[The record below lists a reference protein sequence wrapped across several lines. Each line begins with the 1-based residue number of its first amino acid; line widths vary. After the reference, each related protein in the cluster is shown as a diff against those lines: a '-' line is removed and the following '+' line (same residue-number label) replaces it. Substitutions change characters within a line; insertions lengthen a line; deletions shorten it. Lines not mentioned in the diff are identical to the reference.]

1 MYLIQIQTEKYK
13 CWVMSKHKEQ
23 KNSQNKPNLGDNFT
37 DDATKAPIEESIPE
51 KEQKENSEN
60 TDNVAEELE
69 KLKDS
74 YVRLMAEYDNYR
86 KRTIKEKAELI
97 KNGGEKTLIGLLP
110 VIDDFERARQTL
122 ETATDIEAVKEGVTL
137 IYNKFMTYLQQNG
150 VKVIDTFGQ
159 PFDADLHE
167 AVAMIP
173 AAEEAQKGNII
184 DTIQTGYTLND
195 KVIRHAK
202 VVVAN

>member
-1 MYLIQIQTEKYK
+1 
-13 CWVMSKHKEQ
+13 MSKYSKQE
-23 KNSQNKPNLGDNFT
+23 NSQNKSDGGDNFT
-37 DDATKAPIEESIPE
+37 DDTTKSPIEESIPE
-51 KEQKENSEN
+51 KEQEEDSEN
-60 TDNVAEELE
+60 TDNVSEELE
-69 KLKDS
+69 KQKDS
-74 YVRLMAEYDNYR
+74 YIRLMAEYDNYR

-97 KNGGEKTLIGLLP
+97 KNGGEKALIGLLP

-122 ETATDIEAVKEGVTL
+122 ETATDIEAVKDGVEL
-137 IYNKFMTYLQQNG
+137 IYNKFMVYLQQNG
-150 VKVIDTFGQ
+150 VKVIDTLEQ

>member
-1 MYLIQIQTEKYK
+1 
-13 CWVMSKHKEQ
+13 MSKHNEQ
-23 KNSQNKPNLGDNFT
+23 KNTQNESDLGDNFA
-37 DDATKAPIEESIPE
+37 DDASKEQMEESIPE
-51 KEQKENSEN
+51 EEKKENPED
-60 TDNVAEELE
+60 TDNVSEELE
-69 KLKDS
+69 KVKDS

-97 KNGGEKTLIGLLP
+97 KNGGEKAFIGILP

-122 ETATDIEAVKEGVTL
+122 ETTTDIKAVKEGIEL

-150 VKVIDTFGQ
+150 VKVIDTLEQ

-167 AVAMIP
+167 AVAMVP
-173 AAEEAQKGNII
+173 TTEESQKGNII

>member
-1 MYLIQIQTEKYK
+1 
-13 CWVMSKHKEQ
+13 MSKHNEQ
-23 KNSQNKPNLGDNFT
+23 EN
-37 DDATKAPIEESIPE
+37 PE
-51 KEQKENSEN
+51 KEQDWADNFADGASKEQVEESISGTEQTENSEN
-60 TDNVAEELE
+60 TDNVSDELE

-86 KRTIKEKAELI
+86 KRTIKEKADLI
-97 KNGGEKTLIGLLP
+97 KNGGEKTLTGLLP

-122 ETATDIEAVKEGVTL
+122 EAATDIEAVKEGVEL
-137 IYNKFMTYLQQNG
+137 IYSKFLVYLQQNG
-150 VKVIDTFGQ
+150 VKAIETQ
-159 PFDADLHE
+159 EQTFDADLHE
-167 AVAMIP
+167 AIAMVP
-173 AAEEAQKGNII
+173 TTEESQKGKII

>member
-1 MYLIQIQTEKYK
+1 
-13 CWVMSKHKEQ
+13 MSKYNEQGKPEEQADLTDNIADDTSKEQ
-23 KNSQNKPNLGDNFT
+23 
-37 DDATKAPIEESIPE
+37 AEEFIPE
-51 KEQKENSEN
+51 KKQEENAGN
-60 TDNVAEELE
+60 TDNVSEELE

-97 KNGGEKTLIGLLP
+97 KNGGEKTLISLLP

-122 ETATDIEAVKEGVTL
+122 EAATDMEAVKEGVEL
-137 IYNKFMTYLQQNG
+137 IYNKFLSYLQQNG
-150 VKVIDTFGQ
+150 VKIIHTAEQ
-159 PFDADLHE
+159 TFDADLHE
-167 AVAMIP
+167 AIAMVP
-173 AAEEAQKGNII
+173 AMEESQKGNII
-184 DTIQTGYTLND
+184 DTVQTGYTLND

>member
-1 MYLIQIQTEKYK
+1 
-13 CWVMSKHKEQ
+13 MSKHNEQ
-23 KNSQNKPNLGDNFT
+23 KNTQNESDLGDNFA
-37 DDATKAPIEESIPE
+37 DDASKEQMEESIPE
-51 KEQKENSEN
+51 EEEKENPED
-60 TDNVAEELE
+60 TDNVSEELE
-69 KLKDS
+69 KVKDS

-97 KNGGEKTLIGLLP
+97 KNGGEKAFIGILP

-122 ETATDIEAVKEGVTL
+122 ETATDIEAVKEGIEL

-150 VKVIDTFGQ
+150 VKVIDTLEQ

-167 AVAMIP
+167 AVAMVP
-173 AAEEAQKGNII
+173 TTEESQKGNII

>member
-1 MYLIQIQTEKYK
+1 
-13 CWVMSKHKEQ
+13 MSKHNEQ
-23 KNSQNKPNLGDNFT
+23 ENSQNESGWGDNFA
-37 DDATKAPIEESIPE
+37 DDASKEQMEESISEEEE
-51 KEQKENSEN
+51 KENAEN
-60 TDNVAEELE
+60 TDNMSEELE
-69 KLKDS
+69 KVKDS

-122 ETATDIEAVKEGVTL
+122 EAATDIEAVKEGVEL
-137 IYNKFMTYLQQNG
+137 IYNKFMAYLQQNG
-150 VKVIDTFGQ
+150 VKVIDTLEQ
-159 PFDADLHE
+159 AFDADLHE

-173 AAEEAQKGNII
+173 AAQESQKGNII
-184 DTIQTGYTLND
+184 DTVQTGYTLND

>member
-1 MYLIQIQTEKYK
+1 
-13 CWVMSKHKEQ
+13 MSKHNEQDYSQNDSFWDDNFAADASKEQ
-23 KNSQNKPNLGDNFT
+23 
-37 DDATKAPIEESIPE
+37 IEESIPE
-51 KEQKENSEN
+51 EEQKENSEN
-60 TDNVAEELE
+60 TDNVSEELE

-97 KNGGEKTLIGLLP
+97 KNGGEKALINLLP

-122 ETATDIEAVKEGVTL
+122 ETTTDIEAVKEGVTL
-137 IYNKFMTYLQQNG
+137 IYNKFMAYLQQNG
-150 VKVIDTFGQ
+150 VKVIDTLEQ

-173 AAEEAQKGNII
+173 TTEEVQKGNII
-184 DTIQTGYTLND
+184 DTIQKGYTLND

>member
-1 MYLIQIQTEKYK
+1 
-13 CWVMSKHKEQ
+13 MSKHNKQE
-23 KNSQNKPNLGDNFT
+23 NSPNKSDWSDNFA
-37 DDATKAPIEESIPE
+37 DDTPKEPVEESMP
-51 KEQKENSEN
+51 KEGQEENSEN
-60 TDNVAEELE
+60 TDNVSEELE
-69 KLKDS
+69 KMKDS

-97 KNGGEKTLIGLLP
+97 KNGGEKTLVGLLP
-110 VIDDFERARQTL
+110 VIDDFERALQTL
-122 ETATDIEAVKEGVTL
+122 ETAAEIEAVKEGVKL
-137 IYNKFMTYLQQNG
+137 IYNKFIAYLQQNG
-150 VKVIDTFGQ
+150 VKVIDTMDQ

-167 AVAMIP
+167 AVAMVP
-173 AAEEAQKGNII
+173 SAEESQKGNII